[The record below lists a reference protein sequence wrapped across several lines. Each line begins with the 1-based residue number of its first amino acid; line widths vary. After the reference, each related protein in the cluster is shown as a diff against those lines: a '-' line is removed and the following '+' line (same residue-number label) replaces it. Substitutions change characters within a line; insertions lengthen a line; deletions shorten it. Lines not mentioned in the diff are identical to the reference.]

1 MLISTIRVFRC
12 DSEIFPPS
20 TDDSFAKVNRCRRRI
35 FKIVIKYLS
44 SSGGLLSA
52 PLLINWL
59 FLGGS
64 EGFYS
69 SSLSRVD
76 SSCFHIGLEALGKA
90 GEDVAREAAGACTG
104 WRSLIF
110 DGKLNTFKKEVIRC
124 IYFITDDY
132 ITTFFTYIFLQSN
145 NRD

>member
-104 WRSLIF
+104 
-110 DGKLNTFKKEVIRC
+110 
-124 IYFITDDY
+124 
-132 ITTFFTYIFLQSN
+132 
-145 NRD
+145 